1 MTGLKILLEGDGAL
15 ADVRDRV
22 VEGEMTTI
30 LVLSGGMGSGRPS
43 IGIAIETPDGKIVL
57 GQTSLSLL
65 LTACDLFKAAHGDP
79 RLDSGAKGPPS

>member
-15 ADVRDRV
+15 FHVRDRV

-30 LVLSGGMGSGRPS
+30 LLLDGGMGSGRPS
-43 IGIAIETPDGKIVL
+43 IGVVIELPDGKVVL

-65 LTACDLFKAAHGDP
+65 LIAAELFKAKHGDP
-79 RLDSGAKGPPS
+79 RLDDATKGTPS

>member
-15 ADVRDRV
+15 FHVRDRV

-30 LVLSGGMGSGRPS
+30 LLLPGGMGSGRPS
-43 IGIAIETPDGKIVL
+43 IGVVIETPDGKVVL

-65 LTACDLFKAAHGDP
+65 LTAAELFKGKHGDP
-79 RLDSGAKGPPS
+79 RRDEETKGEPS